1 MIQDI
6 EKKNE
11 DITTQFAHF
20 NRMSNIFSIFK
31 HERHEDANS
40 NMLAWL
46 LDANE
51 KHGLKDAFIMALI
64 EKLNIDSTPFKTA
77 KVYREYT
84 FTDGD
89 EKDKKARRIDILI
102 KTENSTNILVIENK
116 IYSSEHTGQLLAYMN
131 HINKVYGE
139 KSAVTFVKLSP
150 CGDLP
155 SQDISKTRGEDGWK
169 VLSYA
174 DILSCLLQMQQKTM
188 PLDTRTIISN
198 YIDYLRFSLCVD
210 KKIMDV
216 VKDTDV
222 EKREKDKERL
232 CDEIGE
238 VLPKENT
245 YLEKKS
251 GVYYL
256 RFTTPQIDKYIY
268 PTQNTSENNPSFWDG
283 HSYAFEFIITDS
295 DLTFQLCF
303 LEEDNKT
310 DFKDLEDKFVY
321 DKHEQIQPRNKT
333 SRWIVL
339 RKESFIFNGNN
350 WDGLSKFISECQ
362 EYLKRWE
369 QEVCSKD
376 SGIKFNKLFSFCSEN
391 AKKRLRE
398 DIGAVLPKKNI
409 TTHSEEKSGVYY
421 LRFTTPQID
430 TYMKDNDPTQA
441 AQNTSKKAPFWDG
454 HSYAFEFI
462 ITDSDLTFQLCF
474 LEEDNKTD
482 FKDLEDKFVYD
493 KHEQIQPRNKT
504 SRWIVLRKESFI
516 FNGNNWDGLSKF
528 ISDCQKYL
536 ERWEQEV
543 CSGYSSGIEFNPLD
557 AYKELFDSTSEF
569 KAKYVSNF
577 RYYLANKIY
586 AILDKYY
593 KDNLISY
600 FASNEKDDSI
610 NIKFF
615 TSNQQNLKS
624 EELNLRYTEGI
635 CNGCRNGNRF
645 GKKECSTDNDEQ
657 YNACERFWENKHHF
671 TREIIIKDKDKEV
684 VAQFVIKCTTL
695 EEAKEIQEKY
705 AKEDPN
711 CSVDEKWVGV
721 VWCQQTI
728 KFENQTTEDIVAQ
741 IEAYIKKCTND
752 EGCRALT
759 P

>member
-11 DITTQFAHF
+11 DITTQFEHF
-20 NRMSNIFSIFK
+20 NRTSNIFSIFK
-31 HERHEDANS
+31 HEGHEDANS
-40 NMLAWL
+40 NILAWL

-84 FTDGD
+84 FTDED

-116 IYSSEHTGQLLAYMN
+116 IYSSEHTGQLLAYKK
-131 HINKVYGE
+131 HIKKVYGE

-155 SQDISKTRGEDGWK
+155 SQDISETRGEDGWK

-222 EKREKDKERL
+222 EAREKDKGQL
-232 CDEIGE
+232 CKDIGE
-238 VLPKENT
+238 VLPKDKDITTE
-245 YLEKKS
+245 KS

-256 RFTTPQIDKYIY
+256 RFTTPQIDKIY
-268 PTQNTSENNPSFWDG
+268 PTQKDNDPTQAAQNTSKKETAFWDG

-310 DFKDLEDKFVY
+310 DFKGLKDKFVY

-350 WDGLSKFISECQ
+350 WDGLSKFIRECQ

-376 SGIKFNKLFSFCSEN
+376 SGIKFK
-391 AKKRLRE
+391 
-398 DIGAVLPKKNI
+398 P
-409 TTHSEEKSGVYY
+409 
-421 LRFTTPQID
+421 
-430 TYMKDNDPTQA
+430 
-441 AQNTSKKAPFWDG
+441 
-454 HSYAFEFI
+454 
-462 ITDSDLTFQLCF
+462 
-474 LEEDNKTD
+474 
-482 FKDLEDKFVYD
+482 
-493 KHEQIQPRNKT
+493 
-504 SRWIVLRKESFI
+504 
-516 FNGNNWDGLSKF
+516 LS
-528 ISDCQKYL
+528 
-536 ERWEQEV
+536 
-543 CSGYSSGIEFNPLD
+543 SSNE
-557 AYKELFDSTSEF
+557 AYKELFDSTLEF
-569 KAKYVSNF
+569 KAKYVANF

-600 FASNEKDDSI
+600 FASNEKQNSI

-615 TSNQQNLKS
+615 TKNQQEFIAPSAN
-624 EELNLRYTEGI
+624 
-635 CNGCRNGNRF
+635 CNGCRNDRHEDQCNT
-645 GKKECSTDNDEQ
+645 CSK
-657 YNACERFWENKHHF
+657 FWEKGHTC
-671 TREIIIKDKDKEV
+671 TREIIIKDKEV
-684 VAQFVIKCTTL
+684 VAQFVVKCTTS
-695 EEAKEIQEKY
+695 EEAKKIKEKY
-705 AKEDPN
+705 EKGNPE
-711 CSVDEKWVGV
+711 CSVNETWV

-728 KFENQTTEDIVAQ
+728 EFKKQTTEDIVAQ
-741 IEAYIKKCTND
+741 IKAYIKNCTDDNQ
-752 EGCRALT
+752 CRALT
-759 P
+759 PALFYKEHTS

>member
-11 DITTQFAHF
+11 DITTQFEHF
-20 NRMSNIFSIFK
+20 NRTSNIFSIFK
-31 HERHEDANS
+31 HEGHEDANS
-40 NMLAWL
+40 NILAWL

-89 EKDKKARRIDILI
+89 EKDKKDKKARRIDILI

-131 HINKVYGE
+131 HIKKVYGE

-155 SQDISKTRGEDGWK
+155 SQNISKTRGPNGWK

-210 KKIMDV
+210 KEIMDV

-222 EKREKDKERL
+222 EARKKDKERL
-232 CDEIGE
+232 CKDIGE
-238 VLPKENT
+238 VLPEKNIKPH
-245 YLEKKS
+245 LEKKS

-256 RFTTPQIDKYIY
+256 RFTTPQIDNYMKKDNA
-268 PTQNTSENNPSFWDG
+268 PTQAAQNTSEKAPFWDG

-310 DFKDLEDKFVY
+310 NFKGLKDKFVY

-350 WDGLSKFISECQ
+350 WDGLNKFI
-362 EYLKRWE
+362 
-369 QEVCSKD
+369 
-376 SGIKFNKLFSFCSEN
+376 
-391 AKKRLRE
+391 RE
-398 DIGAVLPKKNI
+398 
-409 TTHSEEKSGVYY
+409 
-421 LRFTTPQID
+421 
-430 TYMKDNDPTQA
+430 
-441 AQNTSKKAPFWDG
+441 
-454 HSYAFEFI
+454 
-462 ITDSDLTFQLCF
+462 
-474 LEEDNKTD
+474 
-482 FKDLEDKFVYD
+482 
-493 KHEQIQPRNKT
+493 
-504 SRWIVLRKESFI
+504 
-516 FNGNNWDGLSKF
+516 
-528 ISDCQKYL
+528 CQKYL

-543 CSGYSSGIEFNPLD
+543 CSEDSGIKFKPLSSSNE

-615 TSNQQNLKS
+615 TSNQQNLI
-624 EELNLRYTEGI
+624 NAEGK

-645 GKKECSTDNDEQ
+645 GKKECSADNDEQ

-671 TREIIIKDKDKEV
+671 TREIVIKDKEV

-705 AKEDPN
+705 GKENPN
-711 CSVDEKWVGV
+711 CSVNEEWVGV

-741 IEAYIKKCTND
+741 IKAYIKKCTDDNQ
-752 EGCRALT
+752 CRTLT
-759 P
+759 PAFL

>member
-6 EKKNE
+6 GKKNE
-11 DITTQFAHF
+11 DITTQFEHF
-20 NRMSNIFSIFK
+20 NRTSNIFSIFK
-31 HERHEDANS
+31 HEGHEDANS
-40 NMLAWL
+40 NILAWL

-64 EKLNIDSTPFKTA
+64 EKLNEGQDDAQGREHHIDSTAFNKSN
-77 KVYREYT
+77 VYREYA
-84 FTDGD
+84 FTD
-89 EKDKKARRIDILI
+89 EDKKARRIDILI

-155 SQDISKTRGEDGWK
+155 SQNISKTRGPNGWK

-174 DILSCLLQMQQKTM
+174 DILSCLLQMQHKTM

-210 KKIMDV
+210 KEIMDV

-222 EKREKDKERL
+222 EAREKAKERL

-238 VLPKENT
+238 VLP
-245 YLEKKS
+245 
-251 GVYYL
+251 
-256 RFTTPQIDKYIY
+256 
-268 PTQNTSENNPSFWDG
+268 
-283 HSYAFEFIITDS
+283 
-295 DLTFQLCF
+295 
-303 LEEDNKT
+303 
-310 DFKDLEDKFVY
+310 
-321 DKHEQIQPRNKT
+321 
-333 SRWIVL
+333 
-339 RKESFIFNGNN
+339 
-350 WDGLSKFISECQ
+350 
-362 EYLKRWE
+362 
-369 QEVCSKD
+369 
-376 SGIKFNKLFSFCSEN
+376 
-391 AKKRLRE
+391 
-398 DIGAVLPKKNI
+398 KNI

-430 TYMKDNDPTQA
+430 TYMKNNDPTQKDNDPTQA

-474 LEEDNKTD
+474 LEEDNKTNS
-482 FKDLEDKFVYD
+482 KNLEDKFVYD

-528 ISDCQKYL
+528 IRECQEYL
-536 ERWEQEV
+536 KRWEQEV
-543 CSGYSSGIEFNPLD
+543 CSKDSGIEFKPLSSPD
-557 AYKELFDSTSEF
+557 NAYKESFIFNSNNGDGLNKFISELQKHLESWEQKVCSEDSGIEFKPLDSYKVLFDSTLEF
-569 KAKYVSNF
+569 KAKYVANF

-600 FASNEKDDSI
+600 FASNEKQNSI

-615 TSNQQNLKS
+615 TKNQQEFIAPSAN
-624 EELNLRYTEGI
+624 
-635 CNGCRNGNRF
+635 CNGCRNDRHEDQCNTCA
-645 GKKECSTDNDEQ
+645 K
-657 YNACERFWENKHHF
+657 FWEKGHTC
-671 TREIIIKDKDKEV
+671 TREIIIKDKEA
-684 VAQFVIKCTTL
+684 VAQFVIKCKTSK
-695 EEAKEIQEKY
+695 EAKEIKKKY
-705 AKEDPN
+705 
-711 CSVDEKWVGV
+711 VL
-721 VWCQQTI
+721 WCQQTI

-741 IEAYIKKCTND
+741 IKAYIKNCTEDNQ
-752 EGCRALT
+752 CRTLT
-759 P
+759 PAFL

>member
-1 MIQDI
+1 MTQDI

-20 NRMSNIFSIFK
+20 DKTSNIFSIFK
-31 HERHEDANS
+31 HEGHEDANS
-40 NMLAWL
+40 NILAWL

-51 KHGLKDAFIMALI
+51 KHGLKEAFIMALI
-64 EKLNIDSTPFKTA
+64 EKLNEGQDDAQGREHHIDSTAFNKSN
-77 KVYREYT
+77 VYREYA
-84 FTDGD
+84 FTD
-89 EKDKKARRIDILI
+89 EDKKARRIDILI

-131 HINKVYGE
+131 HIKKVYGE

-155 SQDISKTRGEDGWK
+155 SQDISETRGEDGWK

-222 EKREKDKERL
+222 ETRETAKERL
-232 CDEIGE
+232 REDIGA
-238 VLPKENT
+238 VLPKKNINT
-245 YLEKKS
+245 HLEEKS

-256 RFTTPQIDKYIY
+256 RFTTPQIDKSTQKDND
-268 PTQNTSENNPSFWDG
+268 PTQAAQNTSKKAPFWDG
-283 HSYAFEFIITDS
+283 HSYAFEFIITNS

-310 DFKDLEDKFVY
+310 DFKGLEDKFVY

-350 WDGLSKFISECQ
+350 WDGLSKFIRECQ

-376 SGIKFNKLFSFCSEN
+376 SGIKFK
-391 AKKRLRE
+391 
-398 DIGAVLPKKNI
+398 P
-409 TTHSEEKSGVYY
+409 
-421 LRFTTPQID
+421 
-430 TYMKDNDPTQA
+430 
-441 AQNTSKKAPFWDG
+441 
-454 HSYAFEFI
+454 
-462 ITDSDLTFQLCF
+462 
-474 LEEDNKTD
+474 
-482 FKDLEDKFVYD
+482 
-493 KHEQIQPRNKT
+493 
-504 SRWIVLRKESFI
+504 
-516 FNGNNWDGLSKF
+516 LS
-528 ISDCQKYL
+528 
-536 ERWEQEV
+536 
-543 CSGYSSGIEFNPLD
+543 SSNE
-557 AYKELFDSTSEF
+557 AYKELFDSTLEF
-569 KAKYVSNF
+569 KAKYVANF

-600 FASNEKDDSI
+600 FASNEKQNSI

-615 TSNQQNLKS
+615 TKNQQEFIAPSAN
-624 EELNLRYTEGI
+624 
-635 CNGCRNGNRF
+635 CNGCRNDRHEDQCNTCA
-645 GKKECSTDNDEQ
+645 K
-657 YNACERFWENKHHF
+657 FWEKGHTC
-671 TREIIIKDKDKEV
+671 TREIVIKDKEV
-684 VAQFVIKCTTL
+684 VAQFVVKCTTL
-695 EEAKEIQEKY
+695 EEAKKIKEKY
-705 AKEDPN
+705 GKGNPK
-711 CSVDEKWVGV
+711 CSVNEKWV

-741 IEAYIKKCTND
+741 IKAYIKKCTDDNQ
-752 EGCRALT
+752 CRALT
-759 P
+759 PELFYKERTS

>member
-1 MIQDI
+1 MTQDM

-20 NRMSNIFSIFK
+20 DRTSNIFSIFK
-31 HERHEDANS
+31 HEGHEDANS

-64 EKLNIDSTPFKTA
+64 EKLNIDSTAFKTA

-84 FTDGD
+84 FTDED

-102 KTENSTNILVIENK
+102 KTAENILVIENK

-131 HINKVYGE
+131 HIKKVYGE

-155 SQDISKTRGEDGWK
+155 SQDISETRGEAGWK

-222 EKREKDKERL
+222 KKREDAKKQLCKD
-232 CDEIGE
+232 IGK
-238 VLPKENT
+238 VLPKDKDITTE
-245 YLEKKS
+245 KS

-256 RFTTPQIDKYIY
+256 RFTTPQIDKYMKDNH
-268 PTQNTSENNPSFWDG
+268 PTQKDNDLTQVAQNTSKKKTAFWDG

-310 DFKDLEDKFVY
+310 NFKGLKDKFVY
-321 DKHEQIQPRNKT
+321 DIHEQIQPRNKT

-339 RKESFIFNGNN
+339 RKKSFIFNGNN
-350 WDGLSKFISECQ
+350 WDGLSKFIRECQ

-376 SGIKFNKLFSFCSEN
+376 SGIKFK
-391 AKKRLRE
+391 
-398 DIGAVLPKKNI
+398 P
-409 TTHSEEKSGVYY
+409 
-421 LRFTTPQID
+421 
-430 TYMKDNDPTQA
+430 
-441 AQNTSKKAPFWDG
+441 
-454 HSYAFEFI
+454 
-462 ITDSDLTFQLCF
+462 
-474 LEEDNKTD
+474 
-482 FKDLEDKFVYD
+482 
-493 KHEQIQPRNKT
+493 
-504 SRWIVLRKESFI
+504 
-516 FNGNNWDGLSKF
+516 LS
-528 ISDCQKYL
+528 
-536 ERWEQEV
+536 
-543 CSGYSSGIEFNPLD
+543 SSNE
-557 AYKELFDSTSEF
+557 AYKELFDSTLEF
-569 KAKYVSNF
+569 KAKYVANF
-577 RYYLANKIY
+577 RYYLVNKIY
-586 AILDKYY
+586 SLLDDYLTKG
-593 KDNLISY
+593 KLLY
-600 FASNEKDDSI
+600 FVSDEDTEGVK
-610 NIKFF
+610 IKFF
-615 TSNQQNLKS
+615 TSNQQNLI
-624 EELNLRYTEGI
+624 NAEGK

-645 GKKECSTDNDEQ
+645 GEKECSADNDEQ
-657 YNACERFWENKHHF
+657 YNACGRFWKNKHHF
-671 TREIIIKDKDKEV
+671 TREIVIKDKEKDKDKGKEV
-684 VAQFVIKCTTL
+684 VAQFVVKCTTS
-695 EEAKEIQEKY
+695 EEANKIKEEYEKENP
-705 AKEDPN
+705 K
-711 CSVDEKWVGV
+711 CSVNGKWV
-721 VWCQQTI
+721 VWCQKTI
-728 KFENQTTEDIVAQ
+728 KFKGQTTEDIVAQ
-741 IEAYIKKCTND
+741 IKEYIKNCTDD
-752 EGCRALT
+752 EECRALT
-759 P
+759 PEFLYKECTL

>member
-11 DITTQFAHF
+11 DITTQFEHF
-20 NRMSNIFSIFK
+20 NRTSNIFSIFK
-31 HERHEDANS
+31 HEGHEDANS
-40 NMLAWL
+40 NILAWL

-84 FTDGD
+84 FTDED

-131 HINKVYGE
+131 HIKKVYGE

-155 SQDISKTRGEDGWK
+155 SQDISKTRGKDGWK

-210 KKIMDV
+210 KEIMDV

-222 EKREKDKERL
+222 EKREEAKKQLCKDIGKVLPKDKEITT
-232 CDEIGE
+232 E
-238 VLPKENT
+238 
-245 YLEKKS
+245 KS

-256 RFTTPQIDKYIY
+256 RFTTPQIDKYKKKDND
-268 PTQNTSENNPSFWDG
+268 PTQAAQNTSKKETAFWDG

-310 DFKDLEDKFVY
+310 DFKGLKDKFVY

-350 WDGLSKFISECQ
+350 WDGLSKFIRECQ

-376 SGIKFNKLFSFCSEN
+376 SGIKFK
-391 AKKRLRE
+391 
-398 DIGAVLPKKNI
+398 P
-409 TTHSEEKSGVYY
+409 
-421 LRFTTPQID
+421 
-430 TYMKDNDPTQA
+430 
-441 AQNTSKKAPFWDG
+441 
-454 HSYAFEFI
+454 
-462 ITDSDLTFQLCF
+462 
-474 LEEDNKTD
+474 
-482 FKDLEDKFVYD
+482 
-493 KHEQIQPRNKT
+493 
-504 SRWIVLRKESFI
+504 
-516 FNGNNWDGLSKF
+516 LS
-528 ISDCQKYL
+528 
-536 ERWEQEV
+536 
-543 CSGYSSGIEFNPLD
+543 SSNE
-557 AYKELFDSTSEF
+557 AYKELFDSTLEF

-586 AILDKYY
+586 SLLDDYLTKG
-593 KDNLISY
+593 KLLY
-600 FASNEKDDSI
+600 FVSDEDTEGVK
-610 NIKFF
+610 IKFF

-635 CNGCRNGNRF
+635 CNGGRNGNRF
-645 GKKECSTDNDEQ
+645 GEKECSTDNDEQ
-657 YNACERFWENKHHF
+657 YNACGRFWENKHHF
-671 TREIIIKDKDKEV
+671 TREIVIKDKEKEKKV
-684 VAQFVIKCTTL
+684 VAQFVIKCKTSK
-695 EEAKEIQEKY
+695 EAKKIKEKY
-705 AKEDPN
+705 EKWNPK
-711 CSVDEKWVGV
+711 CSVNEKWV

-741 IEAYIKKCTND
+741 IGEYIKKCTDDTKCWN
-752 EGCRALT
+752 LT
-759 P
+759 PKHLCNK

>member
-11 DITTQFAHF
+11 DITTQFEHF
-20 NRMSNIFSIFK
+20 NRTPNIFSIFK
-31 HERHEDANS
+31 HEGHEDANS

-84 FTDGD
+84 FTDED

-131 HINKVYGE
+131 HIKKVYGK

-174 DILSCLLQMQQKTM
+174 DILSCLLQMPQETM

-198 YIDYLRFSLCVD
+198 YKDYLRFSLCVD
-210 KKIMDV
+210 KEIMDV

-222 EKREKDKERL
+222 KKREKDKERL
-232 CDEIGE
+232 CKDIGE
-238 VLPKENT
+238 VLPEKNIKT
-245 YLEKKS
+245 HLEKKS

-256 RFTTPQIDKYIY
+256 RFTTPQIDNNY

-310 DFKDLEDKFVY
+310 NFKDLKDKFVY
-321 DKHEQIQPRNKT
+321 DIHEQIQPRNKT

-339 RKESFIFNGNN
+339 RKKSFIFNGNN
-350 WDGLSKFISECQ
+350 WDGLNKFISECQ

-376 SGIKFNKLFSFCSEN
+376 SGIKFK
-391 AKKRLRE
+391 
-398 DIGAVLPKKNI
+398 P
-409 TTHSEEKSGVYY
+409 
-421 LRFTTPQID
+421 
-430 TYMKDNDPTQA
+430 
-441 AQNTSKKAPFWDG
+441 
-454 HSYAFEFI
+454 
-462 ITDSDLTFQLCF
+462 
-474 LEEDNKTD
+474 
-482 FKDLEDKFVYD
+482 
-493 KHEQIQPRNKT
+493 
-504 SRWIVLRKESFI
+504 
-516 FNGNNWDGLSKF
+516 LS
-528 ISDCQKYL
+528 
-536 ERWEQEV
+536 
-543 CSGYSSGIEFNPLD
+543 SSNE
-557 AYKELFDSTSEF
+557 AYKELFDSTLEF
-569 KAKYVSNF
+569 KAKYVANF

-586 AILDKYY
+586 SLLDDYLTKG
-593 KDNLISY
+593 KLLY
-600 FASNEKDDSI
+600 FVSDEDTEGVK
-610 NIKFF
+610 IKFF

-624 EELNLRYTEGI
+624 EELNLRYTKGI
-635 CNGCRNGNRF
+635 CNECRNGNRF
-645 GKKECSTDNDEQ
+645 GEKECSEDNDEQ
-657 YNACERFWENKHHF
+657 YNACGRFWENKHHF
-671 TREIIIKDKDKEV
+671 TREIVIKDKEV

-695 EEAKEIQEKY
+695 EEAKKIKEKY
-705 AKEDPN
+705 DKGNPK
-711 CSVDEKWVGV
+711 CSVNEKWV

-741 IEAYIKKCTND
+741 IKAYIKKCTND
-752 EGCRALT
+752 EECRALT
-759 P
+759 PALFYKERTS

>member
-11 DITTQFAHF
+11 DITTQFEHF
-20 NRMSNIFSIFK
+20 NRTSNIFSIFK
-31 HERHEDANS
+31 HEGHEDANS

-84 FTDGD
+84 FTDED

-131 HINKVYGE
+131 HIKKVYGE

-222 EKREKDKERL
+222 EKREEAKKQLCKD
-232 CDEIGE
+232 IGE
-238 VLPKENT
+238 VLPEKNIKT
-245 YLEKKS
+245 HLEKKS

-256 RFTTPQIDKYIY
+256 RFTTPKIDTYMKDND
-268 PTQNTSENNPSFWDG
+268 PTQAAQNTSKKETAFWDG

-310 DFKDLEDKFVY
+310 DFKDLKDKFVY

-350 WDGLSKFISECQ
+350 WDGLSKFIRECQ

-376 SGIKFNKLFSFCSEN
+376 SGI
-391 AKKRLRE
+391 
-398 DIGAVLPKKNI
+398 
-409 TTHSEEKSGVYY
+409 
-421 LRFTTPQID
+421 
-430 TYMKDNDPTQA
+430 
-441 AQNTSKKAPFWDG
+441 
-454 HSYAFEFI
+454 EF
-462 ITDSDLTFQLCF
+462 
-474 LEEDNKTD
+474 K
-482 FKDLEDKFVYD
+482 
-493 KHEQIQPRNKT
+493 P
-504 SRWIVLRKESFI
+504 
-516 FNGNNWDGLSKF
+516 LS
-528 ISDCQKYL
+528 
-536 ERWEQEV
+536 
-543 CSGYSSGIEFNPLD
+543 SSNE
-557 AYKELFDSTSEF
+557 AYKELFDSTLEF
-569 KAKYVSNF
+569 KAKYVANF

-586 AILDKYY
+586 SLLDDYLTKG
-593 KDNLISY
+593 KLLY
-600 FASNEKDDSI
+600 FVSDEDTEGVK
-610 NIKFF
+610 IKFF

-635 CNGCRNGNRF
+635 CNGWRNGNRF
-645 GKKECSTDNDEQ
+645 GKKECSADNDEQ
-657 YNACERFWENKHHF
+657 YNACGRFWENKHHF
-671 TREIIIKDKDKEV
+671 TREIVIKDKEV
-684 VAQFVIKCTTL
+684 VAQFVIKCTTS
-695 EEAKEIQEKY
+695 EEAKKIKEKY
-705 AKEDPN
+705 DKGNPK
-711 CSVDEKWVGV
+711 CSVNKKWVGV

-741 IEAYIKKCTND
+741 IEAYIEKCTDDNQ
-752 EGCRALT
+752 CRTLT
-759 P
+759 PALFYKEHTS

>member
-11 DITTQFAHF
+11 DITTQFEHF
-20 NRMSNIFSIFK
+20 NRTSNIFSIFK
-31 HERHEDANS
+31 HEGHEDANS
-40 NMLAWL
+40 NILAWL

-84 FTDGD
+84 FTDDD

-155 SQDISKTRGEDGWK
+155 SQNISKTRGPNGWK

-210 KKIMDV
+210 KEIMDV

-222 EKREKDKERL
+222 EAREKAKERL

-238 VLPKENT
+238 VLP
-245 YLEKKS
+245 
-251 GVYYL
+251 
-256 RFTTPQIDKYIY
+256 
-268 PTQNTSENNPSFWDG
+268 
-283 HSYAFEFIITDS
+283 
-295 DLTFQLCF
+295 
-303 LEEDNKT
+303 
-310 DFKDLEDKFVY
+310 
-321 DKHEQIQPRNKT
+321 
-333 SRWIVL
+333 
-339 RKESFIFNGNN
+339 
-350 WDGLSKFISECQ
+350 
-362 EYLKRWE
+362 
-369 QEVCSKD
+369 
-376 SGIKFNKLFSFCSEN
+376 
-391 AKKRLRE
+391 
-398 DIGAVLPKKNI
+398 KNI

-430 TYMKDNDPTQA
+430 TYKNNDPTQKDNDPTQA

-474 LEEDNKTD
+474 LEEDNKTN

-493 KHEQIQPRNKT
+493 KLEQIQPRNKT

-528 ISDCQKYL
+528 IRECQEYL
-536 ERWEQEV
+536 KRWEQEV
-543 CSGYSSGIEFNPLD
+543 CSKDSGIEFKPLSSPD
-557 AYKELFDSTSEF
+557 NAYKESFIFNSNNGDGLNKFISELQKHLESWEQKVCSEDSGIEFKPLDSYKVLFDSTLEF

-586 AILDKYY
+586 SLLDDYLTKG
-593 KDNLISY
+593 KLLY
-600 FASNEKDDSI
+600 FVSDEDTEGVK
-610 NIKFF
+610 IKFF

-635 CNGCRNGNRF
+635 CNGGRNGNRF
-645 GKKECSTDNDEQ
+645 GEKECSTDNDEQ
-657 YNACERFWENKHHF
+657 YNACGRFWENKHHF
-671 TREIIIKDKDKEV
+671 TREIVIKDKDKEKKV
-684 VAQFVIKCTTL
+684 VAQFVIKCKTSK
-695 EEAKEIQEKY
+695 EAKKIKEKY
-705 AKEDPN
+705 EKWNPK
-711 CSVDEKWVGV
+711 CSVNEKWV

-741 IEAYIKKCTND
+741 IGEYIKKCTDDNQ
-752 EGCRALT
+752 CRALT
-759 P
+759 PALLYK

>member
-11 DITTQFAHF
+11 DITTQFEHF
-20 NRMSNIFSIFK
+20 NRTSNIFSIFK
-31 HERHEDANS
+31 HEGHEDANS

-84 FTDGD
+84 FTDED

-131 HINKVYGE
+131 HIKKVYGE

-222 EKREKDKERL
+222 EKREEAKKQLCKD
-232 CDEIGE
+232 IGE
-238 VLPKENT
+238 VLPEKNIKT
-245 YLEKKS
+245 HLEKKS

-256 RFTTPQIDKYIY
+256 RFTTPKIDTYMKDND
-268 PTQNTSENNPSFWDG
+268 PTQAAQNTSKKETAFWDG

-310 DFKDLEDKFVY
+310 NFKDLEDKFVY
-321 DKHEQIQPRNKT
+321 DKLEQIQPRNKT

-350 WDGLSKFISECQ
+350 WDGLNKFISDCQ

-376 SGIKFNKLFSFCSEN
+376 SGIKFK
-391 AKKRLRE
+391 
-398 DIGAVLPKKNI
+398 P
-409 TTHSEEKSGVYY
+409 
-421 LRFTTPQID
+421 
-430 TYMKDNDPTQA
+430 
-441 AQNTSKKAPFWDG
+441 
-454 HSYAFEFI
+454 
-462 ITDSDLTFQLCF
+462 
-474 LEEDNKTD
+474 
-482 FKDLEDKFVYD
+482 
-493 KHEQIQPRNKT
+493 
-504 SRWIVLRKESFI
+504 
-516 FNGNNWDGLSKF
+516 LS
-528 ISDCQKYL
+528 
-536 ERWEQEV
+536 
-543 CSGYSSGIEFNPLD
+543 SSNE
-557 AYKELFDSTSEF
+557 AYKELFDSTLEF

-586 AILDKYY
+586 SLLDDYLTKG
-593 KDNLISY
+593 KLLY
-600 FASNEKDDSI
+600 FVSDEDTEGVK
-610 NIKFF
+610 IKFF

-635 CNGCRNGNRF
+635 CNGGRNGNRF
-645 GKKECSTDNDEQ
+645 GEKECSTDNDEQ
-657 YNACERFWENKHHF
+657 YNACGRFWENKHHF
-671 TREIIIKDKDKEV
+671 TREIVIKDKEV
-684 VAQFVIKCTTL
+684 SLQFVIKCSNKK
-695 EEAKEIQEKY
+695 EAKKQLKKIEELNKIDYKNIQLPCDDEY
-705 AKEDPN
+705 LIWRREEDKI
-711 CSVDEKWVGV
+711 EF
-721 VWCQQTI
+721 T
-728 KFENQTTEDIVAQ
+728 NQKTEDIVAQ
-741 IEAYIKKCTND
+741 IEAYIEKCTDDNQ
-752 EGCRALT
+752 CRTLT
-759 P
+759 PALFYKEHTS